1 MLGLMVNDPN
11 ISIEELCRIRAKT
24 LVIAGK
30 KDMIKEEHTKLIASH
45 IRDAELAIINGNHFV
60 ANKNPEAFN
69 ARVLSFL
76 EE

>member
-1 MLGLMVNDPN
+1 
-11 ISIEELCRIRAKT
+11 
-24 LVIAGK
+24 
-30 KDMIKEEHTKLIASH
+30 MIKEEHTKLIASH